1 MARIP
6 YPDLDKAHAKVR
18 EAYAALPAPLNVLRM
33 MAHAERNYVPL
44 LRLGGTIL
52 SRQKLSSKIRELAIL
67 FVARD
72 AGARYE
78 WIQHVPIAEQ
88 AGVTAE
94 QIEAIERGAL
104 EDACFD
110 DEEKLALR
118 FAHEVVH
125 QVRASD
131 ETLEQ
136 IQERYSPREIVELI
150 VAIGYYMMLAR
161 LMETTGVDLEDSAG
175 TAIPDAL
182 GR

>member
-6 YPDLDKAHAKVR
+6 YPELDKAHTKVR
-18 EAYAALPAPLNVLRM
+18 EAYADLPAQLNVLRM

-52 SRQKLSSKIRELAIL
+52 SRQKLSPKIRELAIL
-67 FVARD
+67 FVASD

-88 AGVTAE
+88 AGVTAQ
-94 QIEAIERGAL
+94 QIDAIERGSL
-104 EDACFD
+104 EGACFD

-118 FAHEVVH
+118 FAREVVH

-136 IQERYSPREIVELI
+136 IQRLYSPREIVELI
-150 VAIGYYMMLAR
+150 LAIGYYMMLAR
-161 LMETTGVDLEDSAG
+161 LMETTGVDLEEAAG
-175 TAIPDAL
+175 TTIPDAL
-182 GR
+182 GH